1 MSIYNDNAGDEF
13 KAFRIRFE
21 YCAESATFDSEC
33 LERAEAEKFFD
44 NNQVFIYYYEMRNL
58 IDLTSLDFS
67 VESDLHMA
75 FRHQV
80 HSKKL
85 NLKSTTFRIHETYM
99 HDSWWNPF
107 GEVTSDF
114 GDLRIEHSQE

>member
-1 MSIYNDNAGDEF
+1 MDSSFETKNPTIASKLNKGSIKCVDPDKADLSIYNDHAGDGIQ
-13 KAFRIRFE
+13 AFSVRFE

-67 VESDLHMA
+67 VESDLNMA
-75 FRHQV
+75 FRH
-80 HSKKL
+80 
-85 NLKSTTFRIHETYM
+85 
-99 HDSWWNPF
+99 
-107 GEVTSDF
+107 
-114 GDLRIEHSQE
+114 